1 MGSTMKLA
9 DSTTSNATPPGEMHA
24 GNEEMDRLANM
35 VRAGANIGGIDPE
48 TERDPPARALR
59 LVFPETTTTPAVRW
73 SDDHPPPDF
82 QRLFASI
89 KRAEAPLTGHLRALN
104 CDHQPCGQGEAL
116 LPLRED
122 GDSYI
127 PPKAREEKEFADRI
141 AELDITNDAAFR
153 ALSRTT
159 KPGKTAPRIAKLRR
173 FWVHLDEMAQYW
185 DTTADQNYSINVPVD
200 PSKSGPDDPTKI
212 VKRYKGRRTGN
223 GRDMPDTYRA
233 NTVNA
238 FVEGVTSAF
247 NCRVS
252 QPWVAPKRWY
262 PAMQIGRIELPVR
275 LTGMVLRLPTDRDKA
290 RAGVLEGPVMGI
302 LERNTIDFI
311 SDATFMLSPR
321 MSEHDLLREIAA
333 MLLIAQQRAREGVV
347 PNTQSD
353 DKWWETKPR
362 WGGGPGS
369 KVPGLQECEDNYAK
383 ILARIAEAGS
393 ESTKDMKAQE
403 RNAKERLKRTQDVVK
418 GWTTLASVPSLW
430 NKRFEYKAIG
440 KSPESPY
447 DEVSSIRT
455 YSNWWFQLTD
465 IPQIFLVSCL
475 FHHVSILKLTI
486 HSAYTHYLTTG
497 ILPQPTPAE
506 EDWCSPP
513 LERTEWYDLFDQE
526 SRVDAFRCIWGV
538 MEYATRDVA
547 TGGSG
552 AVSTGD
558 GAQT

>member
-1 MGSTMKLA
+1 MARRKSWFVGSTMKLA
-9 DSTTSNATPPGEMHA
+9 DSTTSNAMPPGEIHA
-24 GNEEMDRLANM
+24 GNEEMARFANT

-59 LVFPETTTTPAVRW
+59 LVFPKTTTTPAVRW

-89 KRAEAPLTGHLRALN
+89 MRLEANLSGHLRALN
-104 CDHQPCGQGEAL
+104 IDHQPCGQGEAL

-122 GDSYI
+122 MDSYI
-127 PPKAREEKEFADRI
+127 PPKTRAEKAFADRI

-159 KPGKTAPRIAKLRR
+159 KPGEKTPRIANLRR
-173 FWVHLDEMAQYW
+173 FWTHLDDMAQYW
-185 DTTADQNYSINVPVD
+185 DTTADQTYSVTVPFY
-200 PSKSGPDDPTKI
+200 PEKSGPDDPTKI
-212 VKRYKGRRTGN
+212 VNRYKGRRTGN

-252 QPWVAPKRWY
+252 QPYVAPKRDY
-262 PAMQIGRIELPVR
+262 PAMKIGRLEQPVR
-275 LTGMVLRLPTDRDKA
+275 LTGMVLRLPTDREKA
-290 RAGVLEGPVMGI
+290 RAGILEGPVMGI

-311 SDATFMLSPR
+311 SDVTFRLSSKK
-321 MSEHDLLREIAA
+321 SEHDLMREIAA
-333 MLLIAQQRAREGVV
+333 MLLIAQQRARGGLATT
-347 PNTQSD
+347 TQSD

-369 KVPGLQECEDNYAK
+369 KVPRLQECEDNYAK

-403 RNAKERLKRTQDVVK
+403 RNAKGKLERAQAAVK
-418 GWTTLASVPSLW
+418 GWTTMVGAPSLW

-447 DEVSSIRT
+447 DEVST
-455 YSNWWFQLTD
+455 
-465 IPQIFLVSCL
+465 IP
-475 FHHVSILKLTI
+475 T
-486 HSAYTHYLTTG
+486 
-497 ILPQPTPAE
+497 LPTEEFPTNKTL
-506 EDWCSPP
+506 CRS
-513 LERTEWYDLFDQE
+513 
-526 SRVDAFRCIWGV
+526 S
-538 MEYATRDVA
+538 
-547 TGGSG
+547 
-552 AVSTGD
+552 
-558 GAQT
+558 